1 MRTFLTL
8 RLRSRHAFWIATG
21 AFLITLIA
29 ASGTP
34 SAQQH
39 SYTPQEIEEGRKL
52 YDANCGRCHAESG
65 AGVAGIE
72 LFRQIRRVNS
82 DDDIAKLIQSGIPGT
97 AMPPSNFTTPQAL
110 SVVAYLR
117 SMVGVTPGAAP
128 VAGGGP
134 GRGAS
139 AAAGVPARGKEIFNG
154 KGGCAACHR
163 AEGAGGTSG
172 PDLTRAGVGR
182 GGRGPAAPV
191 DPAVL
196 ERSILEPD
204 ADIAVA
210 FRLYQVT
217 PATGAP
223 VRGVLLNQ
231 DTFSVQLRD
240 DQQNLRAFLKSDLKQ
255 HGFLPS
261 PMPSYRGRLTP
272 QEVAD
277 VVSYLLTLKG

>member
-1 MRTFLTL
+1 MRTFTSLSL
-8 RLRSRHAFWIATG
+8 
-21 AFLITLIA
+21 A
-29 ASGTP
+29 AGTFAAALALSAGTP
-34 SAQQH
+34 GAQQH

-52 YDANCGRCHAESG
+52 YDANCGRCHAETGSG
-65 AGVAGIE
+65 VTGVD
-72 LFRQIRRVNS
+72 LFKQIRRANS
-82 DDDIAKLIQSGIPGT
+82 DDDIAKLIQSGITGT

-110 SVVAYLR
+110 TAVAYLR
-117 SMVGVTPGAAP
+117 SMVGVAPGAAP
-128 VAGGGP
+128 VAAGGP
-134 GRGAS
+134 GRGA
-139 AAAGVPARGKEIFNG
+139 AMAGVAARGKEIFNG
-154 KGGCAACHR
+154 KGGCTACHR

-240 DQQNLRAFLKSDLKQ
+240 EQQNLRAFLKSDLKQ

-261 PMPSYRGRLTP
+261 PMPSAKGRLTP

>member
-1 MRTFLTL
+1 MRTFVTFSLAAGTFVVALTL
-8 RLRSRHAFWIATG
+8 SAG
-21 AFLITLIA
+21 A
-29 ASGTP
+29 P

-52 YDANCGRCHAESG
+52 YDANCGRCHGETG
-65 AGVAGIE
+65 GGVAGIE

-82 DDDIAKLIQSGIPGT
+82 DDDLATLIQTGIPGT
-97 AMPPSNFTTPQAL
+97 AMPPSNFTTPQAM
-110 SVVAYLR
+110 SVVAYVR
-117 SMVGVTPGAAP
+117 SMVGAAPAAAP
-128 VAGGGP
+128 VVAGGP
-134 GRGAS
+134 GRGAN
-139 AAAGVPARGKEIFNG
+139 AAAGGVPARGKEIFSG
-154 KGGCAACHR
+154 KGGCASCHM
-163 AEGAGGTSG
+163 AEGAGGTTG
-172 PDLTRAGVGR
+172 PNLSRAGVGR
-182 GGRGPAAPV
+182 GRGGPQPV

-204 ADIAVA
+204 ADIAVP
-210 FRLYQVT
+210 FRAYQVVPT
-217 PATGAP
+217 TGAP

-240 DQQNLRAFLKSDLKQ
+240 EAQNLRAFLKSDLKE

-261 PMPSYRGRLTP
+261 PMPSFRGRLTP

>member
-1 MRTFLTL
+1 MRTFITFSL
-8 RLRSRHAFWIATG
+8 AAG
-21 AFLITLIA
+21 AFVAAVTL
-29 ASGTP
+29 STGTP

-52 YDANCGRCHAESG
+52 YDANCGRCHAETG

-72 LFRQIRRVNS
+72 LFRQIRRANS

-117 SMVGVTPGAAP
+117 SMVGVAPGAAP
-128 VAGGGP
+128 IAAGGP
-134 GRGAS
+134 GRGAT
-139 AAAGVPARGKEIFNG
+139 ALAGVPARGKEIFNG
-154 KGGCAACHR
+154 KGGCAGCHR

-182 GGRGPAAPV
+182 GGRGPVQPV

-196 ERSILEPD
+196 ERSILDPN

-210 FRLYQVT
+210 FRMFQVT
-217 PATGAP
+217 PKTGTA

-240 DQQNLRAFLKSDLKQ
+240 EAQNLRAFLKSDLKDF
-255 HGFLPS
+255 GFLPS
-261 PMPSYRGRLTP
+261 PMPSYSGRLTP

>member
-1 MRTFLTL
+1 MRTFTSLSL
-8 RLRSRHAFWIATG
+8 
-21 AFLITLIA
+21 A
-29 ASGTP
+29 AGTFAAALALSAGTP
-34 SAQQH
+34 GAQQH

-52 YDANCGRCHAESG
+52 YDANCGRCHAETGSG
-65 AGVAGIE
+65 VTGVD
-72 LFRQIRRVNS
+72 LFKQIRRANS
-82 DDDIAKLIQSGIPGT
+82 DDDIAKLIQSGIAGT

-110 SVVAYLR
+110 TVVAYLR
-117 SMVGVTPGAAP
+117 SMVGVAPGAAP
-128 VAGGGP
+128 VAAGGP
-134 GRGAS
+134 GRGA
-139 AAAGVPARGKEIFNG
+139 AMAGVAARGKEIFNG
-154 KGGCAACHR
+154 KGGCTACHR

-217 PATGAP
+217 PATSAP

-240 DQQNLRAFLKSDLKQ
+240 EQQNLRAFLKSDLKQ

-261 PMPSYRGRLTP
+261 PMPSFKGRLTP

>member
-1 MRTFLTL
+1 MRTYMTVSMAVGVFAATL
-8 RLRSRHAFWIATG
+8 AMSA
-21 AFLITLIA
+21 
-29 ASGTP
+29 GTP
-34 SAQQH
+34 RAQQH

-52 YDANCGRCHAESG
+52 YDANCGRCHAETGSG
-65 AGVAGIE
+65 VVGAD
-72 LFRQIRRVNS
+72 LFKQIRRANS
-82 DDDIAKLIQSGIPGT
+82 DDDIAKLIQSGIAGT

-128 VAGGGP
+128 VAAGGP
-134 GRGAS
+134 GRGVT
-139 AAAGVPARGKEIFNG
+139 AAVGVPGRGKEIFNG
-154 KGGCAACHR
+154 KGGCATCHR
-163 AEGAGGTSG
+163 AEGAGGTTG

-182 GGRGPAAPV
+182 GGRGPVQPV

-210 FRLYQVT
+210 FRVFQVT
-217 PATGAP
+217 PKTGAP

-240 DQQNLRAFLKSDLKQ
+240 EAQNLRAFLKSDLKDS
-255 HGFLPS
+255 GFLPS
-261 PMPSYRGRLTP
+261 SMPSFRGRLTP

>member
-1 MRTFLTL
+1 MRTYVTVSLAAGVFV
-8 RLRSRHAFWIATG
+8 ATMVMT
-21 AFLITLIA
+21 A
-29 ASGTP
+29 GTP
-34 SAQQH
+34 RAQQH

-52 YDANCGRCHAESG
+52 YDANCGRCHGETGSG
-65 AGVAGIE
+65 VGGAD
-72 LFRQIRRVNS
+72 LFKQIRRANS
-82 DDDIAKLIQSGIPGT
+82 DDDLAKLIQSGIPGT

-117 SMVGVTPGAAP
+117 SMVGVTPGAASGSG
-128 VAGGGP
+128 AAGGP
-134 GRGAS
+134 GRGTTAL
-139 AAAGVPARGKEIFNG
+139 AGVPARGKEIFTG
-154 KGGCAACHR
+154 KGGCTSCHR

-172 PDLTRAGVGR
+172 PDLSRAGVGR
-182 GGRGPAAPV
+182 GGRGPVQPV

-196 ERSILEPD
+196 ERAILDPND
-204 ADIAVA
+204 DIAIP
-210 FRLYQVT
+210 FRVFEVT
-217 PATGAP
+217 PKTGAS

-240 DQQNLRAFLKSDLKQ
+240 EAQNLRGFLKSDLKDSR
-255 HGFLPS
+255 FLPS

>member
-1 MRTFLTL
+1 MRTYTTL
-8 RLRSRHAFWIATG
+8 SV
-21 AFLITLIA
+21 A
-29 ASGTP
+29 AGVFVAALAMSTGTP
-34 SAQQH
+34 GAQQH

-52 YDANCGRCHAESG
+52 YDANCGRCHAETG

-82 DDDIAKLIQSGIPGT
+82 DDDLAKLIQSGIPGT

-117 SMVGVTPGAAP
+117 SMVGVTPGASP
-128 VAGGGP
+128 VAASGP
-134 GRGAS
+134 GRGAN
-139 AAAGVPARGKEIFNG
+139 AALGGDPARGREIFTG
-154 KGGCAACHR
+154 KGGCTSCHR
-163 AEGAGGTSG
+163 AEGAGGTTG
-172 PDLTRAGVGR
+172 PDLSRAGVGR
-182 GGRGPAAPV
+182 GGRGPVQPV
-191 DPAVL
+191 DPAAL
-196 ERSILEPD
+196 ERSILDPN
-204 ADIAVA
+204 ADIAIP
-210 FRLYQVT
+210 FRMYQVA
-217 PATGAP
+217 PKTGAQ

-240 DQQNLRAFLKSDLKQ
+240 EAQNLRGFLKSDLKD

-261 PMPSYRGRLTP
+261 PMPSFKGRLTP

>member
-1 MRTFLTL
+1 MRTFVTFSLAAGAFVVALTL
-8 RLRSRHAFWIATG
+8 ST
-21 AFLITLIA
+21 
-29 ASGTP
+29 GTP

-39 SYTPQEIEEGRKL
+39 SYTAQEIEEGRKL

-72 LFRQIRRVNS
+72 LFRQIRRANS

-128 VAGGGP
+128 VAAGGP
-134 GRGAS
+134 GRGTV

-210 FRLYQVT
+210 FRVYQVT
-217 PATGAP
+217 PTTGAP

-240 DQQNLRAFLKSDLKQ
+240 EQQNLRAFLKSDLKQ

-261 PMPSYRGRLTP
+261 PMPSYKGRLTA

>member
-1 MRTFLTL
+1 MRTFITFSL
-8 RLRSRHAFWIATG
+8 AAG
-21 AFLITLIA
+21 AFVVAVTL
-29 ASGTP
+29 STGTP

-52 YDANCGRCHAESG
+52 YDANCGRCHAETG

-72 LFRQIRRVNS
+72 LFRQIRRANS

-128 VAGGGP
+128 VAAGGP
-134 GRGAS
+134 GRGAT
-139 AAAGVPARGKEIFNG
+139 AVGVPARGKEIFSG

-210 FRLYQVT
+210 FRMFQVT
-217 PATGAP
+217 PKTGAP

-240 DQQNLRAFLKSDLKQ
+240 EAQNLRAFLKSDLKDS
-255 HGFLPS
+255 GFLPS
-261 PMPSYRGRLTP
+261 PMPSYKGRLTA

>member
-1 MRTFLTL
+1 MRTFITFTLAAGAFVVALTL
-8 RLRSRHAFWIATG
+8 T
-21 AFLITLIA
+21 T
-29 ASGTP
+29 GTP

-52 YDANCGRCHAESG
+52 YDANCGRCHAETG

-72 LFRQIRRVNS
+72 LFRQIRRANS
-82 DDDIAKLIQSGIPGT
+82 DDDIAKIIQSGIPGT

-117 SMVGVTPGAAP
+117 SMVGVTPGASP

-134 GRGAS
+134 GRGPS
-139 AAAGVPARGKEIFNG
+139 LAGVAARGKEIFTG
-154 KGGCAACHR
+154 KGGCTACHR

-182 GGRGPAAPV
+182 GGRGPAQPV

-196 ERSILEPD
+196 ERSILDPD
-204 ADIAVA
+204 ADIAIP
-210 FRLYQVT
+210 FRVYQVT
-217 PATGAP
+217 PAAGA
-223 VRGVLLNQ
+223 VARGTLLNQ

-240 DQQNLRAFLKSDLKQ
+240 EQQNLRSFLKSDLKQ

-261 PMPSYRGRLTP
+261 PMPSYKGRLTP

>member
-1 MRTFLTL
+1 MRTYMTVSMAAGVFAATL
-8 RLRSRHAFWIATG
+8 VMSA
-21 AFLITLIA
+21 
-29 ASGTP
+29 GTP
-34 SAQQH
+34 RAQQH

-52 YDANCGRCHAESG
+52 YDANCGRCHAETGSG
-65 AGVAGIE
+65 VVGAD
-72 LFRQIRRVNS
+72 LFRQIRRANS
-82 DDDIAKLIQSGIPGT
+82 DDDLAKLIQSGIAGT

-110 SVVAYLR
+110 TVVAYLR
-117 SMVGVTPGAAP
+117 SMVGVTPVAAPGAA
-128 VAGGGP
+128 GGP
-134 GRGAS
+134 GRGATLS
-139 AAAGVPARGKEIFNG
+139 GVPARGKEIFSG
-154 KGGCAACHR
+154 KGGCTSCHR
-163 AEGAGGTSG
+163 AEGAGGTTG

-182 GGRGPAAPV
+182 GGRGPVQPV

-196 ERSILEPD
+196 ERAILEPD

-210 FRLYQVT
+210 FRVFQVT
-217 PATGAP
+217 PRTGAQ

-240 DQQNLRAFLKSDLKQ
+240 EAQNLRAFLKSDLKDS
-255 HGFLPS
+255 GFLPS

>member
-1 MRTFLTL
+1 MRTFTSLSL
-8 RLRSRHAFWIATG
+8 
-21 AFLITLIA
+21 A
-29 ASGTP
+29 AGTFAAALALSAGTP
-34 SAQQH
+34 GAQQH

-52 YDANCGRCHAESG
+52 YDANCGRCHAETGSG
-65 AGVAGIE
+65 VTGVD
-72 LFRQIRRVNS
+72 LFKQIRRANS
-82 DDDIAKLIQSGIPGT
+82 DDDIAKLIQSGITGT

-110 SVVAYLR
+110 TAVAYLR
-117 SMVGVTPGAAP
+117 SMVGVAPGAAP
-128 VAGGGP
+128 VAAGGP
-134 GRGAS
+134 GRGA
-139 AAAGVPARGKEIFNG
+139 AMAGVAARGKEIFNG
-154 KGGCAACHR
+154 KGGCTACHR

-240 DQQNLRAFLKSDLKQ
+240 EQQNLRAFLKSDLKQ

-261 PMPSYRGRLTP
+261 PMPSFKGRLTP

>member
-1 MRTFLTL
+1 MRTFTSLVL
-8 RLRSRHAFWIATG
+8 
-21 AFLITLIA
+21 A
-29 ASGTP
+29 AGTFAAALALSAGTP
-34 SAQQH
+34 GAQQH

-52 YDANCGRCHAESG
+52 YDANCGRCHAETGSG
-65 AGVAGIE
+65 VTGVD
-72 LFRQIRRVNS
+72 LFKQIRRANS
-82 DDDIAKLIQSGIPGT
+82 DDDIAKLIQTGIPGT

-110 SVVAYLR
+110 TVVAYLR
-117 SMVGVTPGAAP
+117 SMVGVAPGAAP
-128 VAGGGP
+128 VAAGGP
-134 GRGAS
+134 GRGTAM
-139 AAAGVPARGKEIFNG
+139 AGIAARGKEIFNG
-154 KGGCAACHR
+154 KGGCTACHR

-210 FRLYQVT
+210 FRVYQVT

-240 DQQNLRAFLKSDLKQ
+240 EQQNLRAFLKSDLKQ

>member
-1 MRTFLTL
+1 MRTFMTFTLAAGAFVVALTL
-8 RLRSRHAFWIATG
+8 ST
-21 AFLITLIA
+21 
-29 ASGTP
+29 GTP

-52 YDANCGRCHAESG
+52 YDANCGRCHAETG

-72 LFRQIRRVNS
+72 LFRQIRRANS

-117 SMVGVTPGAAP
+117 SMVGVTPGGAP

-134 GRGAS
+134 GRGANLS
-139 AAAGVPARGKEIFNG
+139 TGVAARGKEIFNG
-154 KGGCAACHR
+154 KGGCTACHR

-182 GGRGPAAPV
+182 GGRGPAQPV

-196 ERSILEPD
+196 ERSILDPD
-204 ADIAVA
+204 ADIAIP
-210 FRLYQVT
+210 FRVYQVT

-223 VRGVLLNQ
+223 VKGTLLNQ

-240 DQQNLRAFLKSDLKQ
+240 EQQNLRSFLKSDLKQ

-261 PMPSYRGRLTP
+261 PMPSYKGRLTP